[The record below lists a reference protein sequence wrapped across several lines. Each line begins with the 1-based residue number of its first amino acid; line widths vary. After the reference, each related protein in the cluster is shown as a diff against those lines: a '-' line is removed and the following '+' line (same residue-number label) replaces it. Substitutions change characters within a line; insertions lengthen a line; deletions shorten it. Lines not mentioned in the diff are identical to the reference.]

1 MNSRKILTGSVL
13 AVASGVLAV
22 TPQAVAAEEMPSV
35 DLITPALLQ
44 DAEDL
49 LNSRVVH
56 EAINAENRKREG
68 LSQNEIDELDQAWRS
83 ETNQSGAQ
91 PFIAAALGSPAS
103 TYLLRA
109 QAASK
114 GMYYEIFVMDE
125 HGLNVAQSSVTSDFW
140 QGDEAKFLNTFPD
153 GAGAVFID
161 TPEYNA
167 DLGIWAVQVNLTID
181 DNNQPIGVGTVEYNL
196 TELARRQA
204 LREGN

>member
-1 MNSRKILTGSVL
+1 MISRNKLTGCVI
-13 AVASGVLAV
+13 AFATACFPM
-22 TPQAVAAEEMPSV
+22 TPQANAAEEMPSV
-35 DLITPALLQ
+35 DLITSSLIR

-56 EAINAENRKREG
+56 EAINAENRKRDG
-68 LSQNEIDELDQAWRS
+68 LSQSEINDLDQAWRA
-83 ETNQSGAQ
+83 ETSQSGAQ

-114 GMYYEIFVMDE
+114 GMYYEIFVMDQL
-125 HGLNVAQSSVTSDFW
+125 GLNVAQSSITSDFW
-140 QGDEAKFLNTFPD
+140 QGDEDKYLRTFPE

-181 DNNQPIGVGTVEYNL
+181 QNNTPIGVGTVEFNL